1 MLKAYG
7 WEVVLSKDI
16 DDSMCLSNHGSWC
29 VVLVVGGRDHKRI
42 KIVVCLTFVVN
53 RYLWLHF
60 VLQETLVGTI
70 RGMLWT

>member
-16 DDSMCLSNHGSWC
+16 DDSMCCITICFIISWNIGSWC

-42 KIVVCLTFVVN
+42 KIMICLTFVVN
-53 RYLWLHF
+53 RAI
-60 VLQETLVGTI
+60 VGFC
-70 RGMLWT
+70 